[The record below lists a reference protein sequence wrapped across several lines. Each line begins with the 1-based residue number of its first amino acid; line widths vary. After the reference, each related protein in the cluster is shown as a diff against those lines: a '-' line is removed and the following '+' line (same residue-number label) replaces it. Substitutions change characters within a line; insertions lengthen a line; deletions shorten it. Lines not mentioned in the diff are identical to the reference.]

1 MILMVAVMFYQV
13 VLRYCFNKSN
23 IWSEEIT
30 RYMFVYV
37 SLLASFTPI
46 GVNISIYA
54 QQYDQDYAYSVVLV
68 CVSTILSIATVPL
81 VYSLADH
88 LI

>member
-1 MILMVAVMFYQV
+1 MLALILLKQLCVMA
-13 VLRYCFNKSN
+13 
-23 IWSEEIT
+23 I
-30 RYMFVYV
+30 
-37 SLLASFTPI
+37 LLASFTPI